1 MHHQLAKLVHLFR
14 EVEATFHFLLAL
26 RIEKVMILMINVI
39 KIDVMYSS
47 LNLKENI
54 FYTDLF
60 LQLLSSPLRETDDL
74 DGHHED
80 DDDVGDGEW

>member
-1 MHHQLAKLVHLFR
+1 
-14 EVEATFHFLLAL
+14 
-26 RIEKVMILMINVI
+26 MINVI
-39 KIDVMYSS
+39 KTDVMISS

-74 DGHHED
+74 DCHHKD
-80 DDDVGDGEW
+80 DGDIGDGDDVGDGEW

>member
-1 MHHQLAKLVHLFR
+1 
-14 EVEATFHFLLAL
+14 
-26 RIEKVMILMINVI
+26 MINVI
-39 KIDVMYSS
+39 KIDVMFSS

-80 DDDVGDGEW
+80 DDNVGDGDGNGNCHTTNSLWASASAMISRYSGQPPVYHG

>member
-1 MHHQLAKLVHLFR
+1 MIIIINA
-14 EVEATFHFLLAL
+14 
-26 RIEKVMILMINVI
+26 IEIEVMIMMINVI
-39 KIDVMYSS
+39 KTEVMFSS

-74 DGHHED
+74 DGHYED
-80 DDDVGDGEW
+80 DGDVGDGDGNCHTTNSP

>member
-1 MHHQLAKLVHLFR
+1 
-14 EVEATFHFLLAL
+14 
-26 RIEKVMILMINVI
+26 MINVI
-39 KIDVMYSS
+39 KIEVMISS

-74 DGHHED
+74 DCHHKD
-80 DDDVGDGEW
+80 DGDVGDGEW